1 MFSAPWPLRRRE
13 RSSRKPTSSTQ
24 CRLFSTRQWPRTA
37 AAQRAAVSGTDV
49 EAPLTGAAVTM
60 LDPRLDHGHGCD
72 LGKAALARKAAFA
85 RHPVDLVRD
94 GAAARLDAAVIL
106 VDLGHGLDLIGPGR
120 GKEVRD
126 FALQGR

>member
-1 MFSAPWPLRRRE
+1 MQAVLPTPVAPDRGRAARRRE
-13 RSSRKPTSSTQ
+13 RG
-24 CRLFSTRQWPRTA
+24 
-37 AAQRAAVSGTDV
+37 GTDV

-60 LDPRLDHGHGCD
+60 LDPHLDHGHGCD

-94 GAAARLDAAVIL
+94 RAGAPLDLAVIL
-106 VDLGHGLDLIGPGR
+106 GALGHRPDLIGPAP

-126 FALQGR
+126 F